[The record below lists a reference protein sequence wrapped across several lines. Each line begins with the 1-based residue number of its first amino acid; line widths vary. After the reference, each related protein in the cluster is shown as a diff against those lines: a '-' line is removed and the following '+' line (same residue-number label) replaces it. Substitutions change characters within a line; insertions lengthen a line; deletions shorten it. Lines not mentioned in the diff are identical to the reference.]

1 MSTLSLRKIK
11 HDGSAVDNI
20 VTNTDGG
27 VGIGGIDP
35 STLPSFVHHA
45 VKVQNGGGL
54 GIQSDSATDNRWIFF
69 GNGTTSGDVQRAG
82 IVNQGSDQSL
92 ALATAGT
99 QRLIVD
105 ASGRVTIPGQ
115 VFFFATNTAQAG
127 DGITSSPFQ
136 FNNVVHNRGGGYNNS
151 THAFTAPV
159 AGVYIF
165 NANAGYKQSGTT
177 FIIRW
182 QVNNTDVTDG
192 IRLIGGYP
200 DSHSGSQ
207 ITYLRYLSAGDSVRL
222 NPDSSTYHRNNS
234 NVPNYFSGYLLG

>member
-11 HDGSAVDNI
+11 HDSSSVDNI

-45 VKVQNGGGL
+45 IKVQNGGGL

-92 ALATAGT
+92 ALTTAGT

-105 ASGRVTIPGQ
+105 SSGRVTMPYQPSFFVFLNNAQSVSSGGQ
-115 VFFFATNTAQAG
+115 KINFDTVR
-127 DGITSSPFQ
+127 
-136 FNNVVHNRGGGYNNS
+136 HNIASGWNGS
-151 THAFTAPV
+151 TYRFTAPV
-159 AGVYIF
+159 SGRYLFNTTVSFNSLSSPAELQLYKNGGSFSGKYDTTTGSTGQSLSVIWDLAANDYVEAYTYAGVSRTHTGRGDAWTF
-165 NANAGYKQSGTT
+165 FSG
-177 FIIRW
+177 
-182 QVNNTDVTDG
+182 Q
-192 IRLIGGYP
+192 LIG
-200 DSHSGSQ
+200 
-207 ITYLRYLSAGDSVRL
+207 
-222 NPDSSTYHRNNS
+222 
-234 NVPNYFSGYLLG
+234 